1 MKLCSQ
7 LLITLNNRFL
17 LLYVLESHSSM
28 KRRQLYWLIYYFGAL
43 SASWQRLKPR
53 AQSNSLSWAVAR
65 FWPAYSTSIPYKT
78 QEINRWR
85 VLNERSRSSAIFG
98 NRFVFPEGTSSKV
111 SFKKFKNLPLRGV
124 ARECSGCPTAC
135 KKQTKSERTK
145 NSRDFRFVD
154 WSLSHGIWVNI

>member
-7 LLITLNNRFL
+7 LLIALHNRFL

-98 NRFVFPEGTSSKV
+98 NRFVFPEGTLSKV
-111 SFKKFKNLPLRGV
+111 SFKKFKNLPLQGV
-124 ARECSGCPTAC
+124 ARECSGWLLQRA
-135 KKQTKSERTK
+135 KSKRKVKEQRIVEI
-145 NSRDFRFVD
+145 FALLIEVY
-154 WSLSHGIWVNI
+154 LMEYG